1 MKIIENLIGIFFLA
15 GTFLYL
21 FQQNRKTLEIL
32 ESFIK
37 VQLRDHNESRE
48 KIQARL
54 VNIEKELTQVKYF
67 IITIKKAYEHLQE
80 DREEEKK

>member
-67 IITIKKAYEHLQE
+67 IITIKKASEHLQE
-80 DREEEKK
+80 NNKEEKK